1 MLQLHVPMI
10 HAIVAYTD
18 TTFGLYSGSADNIF
32 YQASYS
38 NLGSRN

>member
-10 HAIVAYTD
+10 HATVADTD
-18 TTFGLYSGSADNIF
+18 TTFGLYFVLADYIF

-38 NLGSRN
+38 NLVSRN